1 MIFHSDTILSKTK
14 VIFVSAVNKTIQ
26 YQEKEFTLKLLD
38 EIHPTYG
45 GNKFFKLKY
54 NLEQARHA
62 GRDTIL
68 TFGGAWSNHIY
79 ATAAACAENGFKS
92 IGVIRGEEP
101 KELSATL
108 QFAKQQGMNLF
119 FVSREEYR
127 EKGEPFF
134 KAWLRDELGSFYLIP
149 EGGSNFYGV
158 QGCTEILTED
168 DSEYDQIWC
177 ACGTGA
183 TLAGIILSLKSHQ
196 TAVGVSALKGDFMR
210 DEVMKH
216 LTQSLGSYEV
226 AQEYTDKFEII
237 DDAHFGGY
245 AKTTPELLEFM
256 KAFKS
261 QTDIQ
266 LEPVYTAKMMWALI
280 QNTRSP
286 SKILAIHTGG
296 LQGLKGFE

>member
-1 MIFHSDTILSKTK
+1 M
-14 VIFVSAVNKTIQ
+14 NKLIQ
-26 YQEKEFTLKLLD
+26 YQGRNFSIKLLD

-45 GNKFFKLKY
+45 GNKFYKLKY

-108 QFAKQQGMNLF
+108 QFAKQKGMKLF

-127 EKGEPFF
+127 EKNEPFF

-158 QGCTEILTED
+158 QGCTEILGKGEMPCD
-168 DSEYDQIWC
+168 EIWC
-177 ACGTGA
+177 SCGTGA
-183 TLAGIILSLKSHQ
+183 TLAGIILSLQPHQ
-196 TAVGVSALKGDFMR
+196 KAIGVSALKGDFMR
-210 DEVMKH
+210 DEVTKH
-216 LTQSLGSYEV
+216 LTFALGSVEA
-226 AQEYTDKFEII
+226 AQEYSDRFEIV

-245 AKTTPELLEFM
+245 AKTTPELIDLI
-256 KAFKS
+256 ADFKKE
-261 QTDIQ
+261 TGIQ
-266 LEPVYTAKMMWALI
+266 LEPVYTAKMIWALL
-280 QNTRSP
+280 RSH
-286 SKILAIHTGG
+286 SKSNQLAIHTGG
-296 LQGLKGFE
+296 VQGLAGFVL